1 MKLNITNKL
10 NKNGTKGVYF
20 IQNRNKWHACISYK
34 NKIYN
39 LGRFENQEDA
49 VEIRKTAEKMIG
61 ENFEDWYQEYKKEK
75 KLDRKLD
82 IPIGAVFGRLKVI
95 KETGIKNKQGLY
107 LWECQ
112 CECGNVKNV
121 PGSRLVK
128 GYITNCGC
136 SRLNRKKNY
145 PTNKNGTKGVYLS
158 QNKWHACI
166 GYKKKNYHL
175 GRFENKENA
184 VEIRKTAEKM
194 IGEKFEDWYKE
205 YRKKKGTNYIRLSK
219 LSKSGTQGVYLIQN
233 KWYARISYKNK
244 IYHLGCFENKED
256 AVEIRKTAEKMIGE
270 NFEDWYKEYREKK
283 GTNYIRLSKLSKS
296 GTQGVYLIQ
305 NKWYA
310 RISYK
315 NKIYHLGCFENKE
328 DAVEIRKTAE
338 KMIGENFE
346 DWYQEYRKEKKI
358 DGRLD
363 IPIGAVFGRLKV
375 IEETRTKD
383 KHGNYLWECQ
393 CECGNIKNI
402 SGSSLRRGYI
412 KSCGCLRLNR
422 KKNYPTNKSGTQGV
436 CFKKKDQK
444 WYAYITYKK
453 KNYHLGYFENQEDA
467 VEIRKTAE
475 KMIGEN
481 FEDWYKVI
489 KNKTAPK

>member
-20 IQNRNKWHACISYK
+20 IQNRNKWHACIGYK

-49 VEIRKTAEKMIG
+49 IKIRKTAEKMIG

-194 IGEKFEDWYKE
+194 IGENFEDWYKE
-205 YRKKKGTNYIRLSK
+205 YRK
-219 LSKSGTQGVYLIQN
+219 
-233 KWYARISYKNK
+233 
-244 IYHLGCFENKED
+244 
-256 AVEIRKTAEKMIGE
+256 
-270 NFEDWYKEYREKK
+270 KK

-363 IPIGAVFGRLKV
+363 IPIGAVFAKLKV
-375 IEETRTKD
+375 IKETRTKD

-393 CECGNIKNI
+393 CECGNVKNV
-402 SGSSLRRGYI
+402 SGSSLLKGYV
-412 KSCGCLRLNR
+412 KSCGCSRLNR